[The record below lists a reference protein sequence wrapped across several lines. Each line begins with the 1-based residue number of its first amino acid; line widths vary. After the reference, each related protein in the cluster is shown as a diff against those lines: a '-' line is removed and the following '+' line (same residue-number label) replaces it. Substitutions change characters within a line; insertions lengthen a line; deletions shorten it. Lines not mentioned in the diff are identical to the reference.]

1 MILDALLPRVP
12 QPVSSIGGH
21 DRLQTRCLINEP
33 TEYTYGLLEM
43 VPCGLVLG
51 LNSVNNHRDDETDVG
66 RKVRTWLFSNMANYN
81 LPTLLERRFSVSIYT
96 ILEST

>member
-1 MILDALLPRVP
+1 MILDAPLPRVP

-66 RKVRTWLFSNMANYN
+66 RKVRGCFQIWLI
-81 LPTLLERRFSVSIYT
+81 TIYLRCWKGDFQYLY
-96 ILEST
+96 ILF